1 MGIVGAFKVKS
12 NSDAIVGSVDLAL
25 ALTILN
31 WGLSF
36 LPVFNTSRKDLA
48 DA

>member
-1 MGIVGAFKVKS
+1 MGVVGAFKVKS
-12 NSDAIVGSVDLAL
+12 NSDSIVGLAS

-36 LPVFNTSRKDLA
+36 LPVFNTSRNDLA
-48 DA
+48 EA